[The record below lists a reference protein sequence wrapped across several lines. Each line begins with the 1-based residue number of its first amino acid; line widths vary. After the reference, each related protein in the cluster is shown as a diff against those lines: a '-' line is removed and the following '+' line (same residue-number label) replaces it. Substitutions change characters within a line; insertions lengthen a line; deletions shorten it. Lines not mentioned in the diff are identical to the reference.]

1 MKMQREKKVMTKYT
15 PLVKSMHKDLKK
27 KGFNLSLEQTYQKLL
42 KANFIDADGQPI
54 KWAIENGYV
63 GVEYSYPQGMQAS
76 QEQQDHADV
85 LEVFNRLPQSAV
97 HYNDVPDL
105 SKIETK
111 PLKKA
116 IKSALNDD
124 ALSADG
130 RKKWKNVLKDICIR
144 YR

>member
-1 MKMQREKKVMTKYT
+1 MKMQREKKAMTKYT

-27 KGFNLSLEQTYQKLL
+27 KGFNLSLEQTYQRLL
-42 KANFIDADGQPI
+42 KANFIDADGQPTG
-54 KWAIENGYV
+54 WAIENDYV

-76 QEQQDHADV
+76 QEHQDQADV
-85 LEVFNRLPQSAV
+85 LEVLNRLPQSAV

-130 RKKWKNVLKDICIR
+130 RKKWKNVLKDIESR
-144 YR
+144 